1 MKIGLTLGKFAPLHR
16 GHQHV
21 IDTALA
27 EMDHLIL
34 LVYDCPGVDTLPLPV
49 RAAWLRRLYPQVE
62 VIEIWDGPTETGME
76 PRITQLHDAY
86 LVDRFGQRN
95 ITHFYSSEPYGQHV
109 SRALQCED
117 RRVDLDRSKF
127 PVSATQIRSN
137 PYEFRQ
143 YIDPLVWRDLI
154 TWVVFLGAPCTGKST
169 IAQALAARHSTL
181 WMPEYGREYWEAH
194 QVNRRLSKEQLLFI
208 AQEHRRREELYV
220 RDAQRYLFVDTDA
233 STTLQF
239 SYYYHQAAEP
249 QLLGLA
255 NDARQRYDLF
265 FLCETDIPYS
275 STWDRSGDVARLEMQ
290 RRIEADL
297 LARRIP
303 VFRLQGNLD
312 DRCQQVESVLSRF
325 RKTH

>member
-1 MKIGLTLGKFAPLHR
+1 VAHR
-16 GHQHV
+16 AGTGSFVHCRFLASQAV
-21 IDTALA
+21 CRYDTA
-27 EMDHLIL
+27 
-34 LVYDCPGVDTLPLPV
+34 YF
-49 RAAWLRRLYPQVE
+49 LRRSTTLWL
-62 VIEIWDGPTETGME
+62 EIVGGSFPM
-76 PRITQLHDAY
+76 PKCRARSL
-86 LVDRFGQRN
+86 
-95 ITHFYSSEPYGQHV
+95 SSSA

-117 RRVDLDRSKF
+117 RRVDLERSKF

-137 PYEFRQ
+137 PYEFRH
-143 YIDPLVWRDLI
+143 YIDPLVWRDMI

-169 IAQALAARHSTL
+169 IAQAMAARHSTL

-208 AQEHRRREELYV
+208 AQEHRRREDLTV
-220 RDAQRYLFVDTDA
+220 RDAQQYLFVDTDA

-249 QLLGLA
+249 QLVQLA
-255 NDARQRYDLF
+255 NDARQRYDLI

-303 VFRLQGNLD
+303 VYRLQGNLD
-312 DRCQQVESVLSRF
+312 KRCQQVEKVLSRF